1 MSSSSS
7 ASPALRI
14 LAPDE
19 PPAFEVV
26 NPEGPSSAVLLCDHA
41 SNAVPR
47 SLPELGRQHE
57 ALREHTGWD
66 IGAARLSRRMSALLD
81 APLVLSGYSR
91 LVIDCNRPLGSPT
104 SIPEISCGVPI
115 PGNAIDA
122 AEAGARADACFW
134 PYHHAITALLDAR
147 RERRKR
153 TAILSIHS
161 FTPAMPGQERPW
173 HAAVLYGRD
182 RRLAAPFLE
191 ALRREPGLCVGD
203 NEPYRV
209 TEGGDYG
216 IPTHGEAR
224 GLPCVLLEI
233 RQDGLISD
241 EGVEVWAQRLA
252 ASYRA
257 IEASGDLNAL
267 PPDAAAGG

>member
-1 MSSSSS
+1 MSSPP
-7 ASPALRI
+7 PALRI

-26 NPEGPSSAVLLCDHA
+26 NPQGRSSAVLLCDHA

-47 SLPELGRQHE
+47 SLSALRAQEE
-57 ALREHTGWD
+57 ALCQHTGWD
-66 IGAARLSRRMSALLD
+66 IGAARLSRRLSALLD
-81 APLVLSGYSR
+81 AALVLSGYSR

-122 AEAGARADACFW
+122 AEASARADACFW
-134 PYHHAITALLDAR
+134 PYHRAIDALLD
-147 RERRKR
+147 ERRDRQKS
-153 TAILSIHS
+153 TAILSVHS
-161 FTPAMPGQERPW
+161 FTPSMLGQDRPW

-182 RRLAAPFLE
+182 RRLAALFLE
-191 ALRREPGLCVGD
+191 AMRREPGLCVGD

-209 TEGGDYG
+209 TDGGDYG
-216 IPTHGEAR
+216 VPVHGEAR

-233 RQDGLISD
+233 RQDGLLSD
-241 EGVEVWAQRLA
+241 EGVEAWAQRLA
-252 ASYRA
+252 AIYR
-257 IEASGDLNAL
+257 ELEPGLF
-267 PPDAAAGG
+267 PGTGGA